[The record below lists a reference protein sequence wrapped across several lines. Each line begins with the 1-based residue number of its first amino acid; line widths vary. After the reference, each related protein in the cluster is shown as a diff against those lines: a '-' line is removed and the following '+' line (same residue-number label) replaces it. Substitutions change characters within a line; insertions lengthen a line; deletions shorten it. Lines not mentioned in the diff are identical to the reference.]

1 MLWIRNDLFR
11 IRLQIFKS
19 SGTYPCYLSMFG
31 NYKKNLESIKKKNQP
46 SRTNYRPF
54 SSSHHSP
61 TVLVQNPH
69 AKNVKQN
76 VHLSALLFLLDPD
89 PEQLV
94 PDLYPEKIPDP
105 QGTGYECTLVGIAL
119 RLQNTFIMVST
130 AETRNCCHSVSLLA
144 AKILK
149 YSYNM
154 SSFPLFEFSATFPP
168 ATFSRGTI
176 QEIWPPFL
184 LSSSAVVS
192 SSSS

>member
-1 MLWIRNDLFR
+1 MPKMLNKMFIYLLFFIAGSGSGTTSSGFVSRKNSGSARNR
-11 IRLQIFKS
+11 IRMYTRWNCS
-19 SGTYPCYLSMFG
+19 ST
-31 NYKKNLESIKKKNQP
+31 
-46 SRTNYRPF
+46 T
-54 SSSHHSP
+54 
-61 TVLVQNPH
+61 
-69 AKNVKQN
+69 
-76 VHLSALLFLLDPD
+76 
-89 PEQLV
+89 
-94 PDLYPEKIPDP
+94 
-105 QGTGYECTLVGIAL
+105 
-119 RLQNTFIMVST
+119 NTFIMVST

-154 SSFPLFEFSATFPP
+154 SSFLLFEFSATFPP